1 MKKMMMVLIEQ
12 DCPYSSIRN
21 MLESLRHGEDSLY
34 RTGGVKVSML
44 GGNTHC
50 LASLL

>member
-1 MKKMMMVLIEQ
+1 MKMVLIGLGS
-12 DCPYSSIRN
+12 PYSSIRN

-34 RTGGVKVSML
+34 RAGGVKVSML
-44 GGNTHC
+44 GGNTHS